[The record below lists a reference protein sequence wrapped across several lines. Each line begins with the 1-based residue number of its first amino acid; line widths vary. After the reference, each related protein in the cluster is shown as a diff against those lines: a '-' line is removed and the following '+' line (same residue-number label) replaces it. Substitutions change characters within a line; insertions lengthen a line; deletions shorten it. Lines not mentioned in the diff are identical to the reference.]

1 MECFWDNLYR
11 QVGPDLLAFFT
22 RRHGQVHLAED
33 LLQNTFV
40 QAMRR
45 EARVREAVSPRAYLF
60 GIARHLSQEEFR
72 HPPMETEVMPELA
85 AETAPVADPRL
96 EAMREAMDKL
106 PAGQREVLELR
117 LRHELSYEE
126 TAAVLRIPIGT
137 VRSRLHLAVRH
148 LRDLTGKTPQAS
160 DGKRLL

>member
-22 RRHGQVHLAED
+22 RRHRRVHLAED

-40 QAMRR
+40 QAMRQ
-45 EARVREAVSPRAYLF
+45 EVRVRKAVSPRSYLF

-72 HPPMETEVMPELA
+72 HPPMETAVMPELA
-85 AETAPVADPRL
+85 AENAPIADPRL
-96 EAMREAMDKL
+96 EAMREAIDKL
-106 PAGQREVLELR
+106 TDIQREVLELR

-126 TAAVLRIPIGT
+126 IATVLQIPIGT

-148 LRDLTGKTPQAS
+148 LRDLTGKPPQAL
-160 DGKRLL
+160 D

>member
-1 MECFWDNLYR
+1 MEYFWDNLYR
-11 QVGPDLLAFFT
+11 EVGPDLLAFFT

-45 EARVREAVSPRAYLF
+45 EGRVREAVSPRAYLF

-72 HPPMETEVMPELA
+72 HPPMVTEVMPELA
-85 AETAPVADPRL
+85 AETSPAADPRL

-106 PAGQREVLELR
+106 PAVQREVLELR

-126 TAAVLRIPIGT
+126 IAAVLQIPIGT

-148 LRDLTGKTPQAS
+148 LRDLTGKPPQGS
-160 DGKRLL
+160 D

>member
-11 QVGPDLLAFFT
+11 QVGPDLLAFFA
-22 RRHGQVHLAED
+22 RRHGQPHLAED

-45 EARVREAVSPRAYLF
+45 EDRVREAVSPRAYLF

-72 HPPMETEVMPELA
+72 RPELETEAMEEMA
-85 AETAPVADPRL
+85 AEPSPAVDPRL
-96 EAMREAMDKL
+96 EAMNQAIQELPEAHREA
-106 PAGQREVLELR
+106 LELR

-126 TAAVLRIPIGT
+126 IAVVLKIPVGT
-137 VRSRLHLAVRH
+137 VRSRLHLAVRRLREVIVKSPAAIH
-148 LRDLTGKTPQAS
+148 L
-160 DGKRLL
+160 